1 MIIEEVH
8 YFIVIGVIAILISI
22 IPLYTRFAK
31 RQGNKRDYTFLL
43 ILLLIPINWFIPRIL
58 TVYNCSD
65 YKIEVALFPT
75 NLEGKAIGYTN
86 KKTYIVNKGAY
97 PLSYENIVY
106 GEATLKENQK
116 DVIIPFGDIVE
127 VPVIFIDY
135 LFQVPSASVSS
146 KTSGEVKT
154 ALFCTDNNEE

>member
-1 MIIEEVH
+1 MIIEEMH
-8 YFIVIGVIAILISI
+8 YFIAIGIIAILISI

-65 YKIEVALFPT
+65 YTIEVALFPT
-75 NLEGKAIGYTN
+75 NLEGKSIGYAN

-97 PLSYENIVY
+97 PLAYENIVY

-116 DVIIPFGDIVE
+116 DSVIPAGKIEE

-135 LFQVPSASVSS
+135 ILQVPSASVSGKS
-146 KTSGEVKT
+146 SGEIKT